1 MKFIHILGSNRFVY
15 KWNGTLEPFV
25 PTEEDREKLH
35 RMAEAYDEA
44 EHERVVRLAFPS
56 PRPESS

>member
-1 MKFIHILGSNRFVY
+1 MKFVHILGSNRLVY
-15 KWNGTLEPFV
+15 KWNRSLEPFV

-44 EHERVVRLAFPS
+44 EHERVIRLAFPS
-56 PRPESS
+56 APPQPS